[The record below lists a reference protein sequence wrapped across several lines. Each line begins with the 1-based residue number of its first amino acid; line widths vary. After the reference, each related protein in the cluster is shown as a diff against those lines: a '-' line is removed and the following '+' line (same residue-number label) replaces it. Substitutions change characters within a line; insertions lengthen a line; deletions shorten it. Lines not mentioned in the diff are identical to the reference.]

1 MINIARMIYDSIPII
16 SAISW
21 VLTCISVLLLILS
34 LKKNQK
40 KWRTK
45 VLYLSAVVGIVA
57 LTILLTFVA
66 VQWTGPV
73 LGRSY
78 LPLSGIEYAFI
89 LIDLVLVG
97 GELLYWLFI
106 EWAYDDE
113 EDD

>member
-21 VLTCISVLLLILS
+21 VLTCISALLLILS
-34 LKKNQK
+34 LKKNQR
-40 KWRTK
+40 KWRTN
-45 VLYLSAVVGIVA
+45 VLLSAAVGIVA
-57 LTILLTFVA
+57 LTILLTLVA